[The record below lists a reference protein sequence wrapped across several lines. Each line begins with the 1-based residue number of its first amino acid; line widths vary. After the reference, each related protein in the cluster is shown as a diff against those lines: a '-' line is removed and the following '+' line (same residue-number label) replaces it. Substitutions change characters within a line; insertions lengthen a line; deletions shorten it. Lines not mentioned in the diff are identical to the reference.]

1 MRKYADVIRKRAYG
15 TGKNEQELIRK
26 FLRTLNDKQVIPLLA
41 ARDFDNL
48 REAVDAAE
56 RT

>member
-1 MRKYADVIRKRAYG
+1 MRKYADVICKQAYG

>member
-1 MRKYADVIRKRAYG
+1 MRKYADLIRTRAYG